1 MIGLTGGL
9 VTVGDL
15 ADVDDEYRWFASMVG
30 LGLGAVV
37 VVVVAL
43 FLFVSV
49 SEGILR
55 EEGVAGVDEDE
66 GASMS
71 SVSSSSEGPAPPSSL
86 RLVLLLPPL
95 CMEVGIPRFL
105 FIRNPA
111 AFPYP
116 TWRVK
121 VEARNEISSR
131 WLEFGGNMHA

>member
-1 MIGLTGGL
+1 VIGLTGGL

-71 SVSSSSEGPAPPSSL
+71 SVSSSSEGPAPPSS
-86 RLVLLLPPL
+86 
-95 CMEVGIPRFL
+95 F
-105 FIRNPA
+105 A
-111 AFPYP
+111 
-116 TWRVK
+116 WRS
-121 VEARNEISSR
+121 AYQGSCS
-131 WLEFGGNMHA
+131 